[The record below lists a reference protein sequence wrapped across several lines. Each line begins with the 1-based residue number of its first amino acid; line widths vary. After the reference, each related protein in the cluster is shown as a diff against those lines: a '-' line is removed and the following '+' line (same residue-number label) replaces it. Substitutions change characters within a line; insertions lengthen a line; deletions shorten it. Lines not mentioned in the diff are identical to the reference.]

1 MAAKKSINTKG
12 KTEKARGT
20 RAKSNLSASLRSASL
35 LEYFRAGESYTSLV
49 LGIVVVI
56 IASVLLL
63 SLFKTRPDS
72 QGDLQK
78 GTTSI
83 STVADQRLVAS
94 PTPTPTLVPVSNV
107 SPQAQP
113 TPVTSQPLNKL
124 NAGATV
130 YAIIPG
136 DDLWAISVKV
146 YGDGYRWG
154 EIARANN
161 LTDPSLI
168 HVGNKL
174 TIPSGKSS
182 TVATGAVAV
191 PTEKAS
197 EGADIQ
203 QGSIKISG
211 ATYTIVSGDDL
222 WDIAVRAYGDGY
234 KWVDIAKV
242 NNLTDP
248 NLIFS
253 GNILKLPR

>member
-1 MAAKKSINTKG
+1 MAAKKSINTKS
-12 KTEKARGT
+12 KSEKARGT
-20 RAKSNLSASLRSASL
+20 RGKSNLSASLRSASL

-49 LGIVVVI
+49 LGIIVVI

-72 QGDLQK
+72 QVDLQK

-83 STVADQRLVAS
+83 STVADQREAS
-94 PTPTPTLVPVSNV
+94 PTPTLVAVSNV
-107 SPQAQP
+107 SPKAEPSPTKPAQ
-113 TPVTSQPLNKL
+113 LNKL
-124 NAGATV
+124 KAGATV
-130 YAIIPG
+130 YTIVPG

-146 YGDGYRWG
+146 YGDGYRWT

-168 HVGNKL
+168 HAGNKL
-174 TIPSGKSS
+174 TIPSGKSGI
-182 TVATGAVAV
+182 VARGQVV
-191 PTEKAS
+191 EPTEMTSQDS
-197 EGADIQ
+197 EAQ
-203 QGSIKISG
+203 KGSLKISG
-211 ATYTIVSGDDL
+211 VTYTIESGDDL

-234 KWVDIAKV
+234 KWVDIAKA

>member
-1 MAAKKSINTKG
+1 MAAKKPINTKG

-20 RAKSNLSASLRSASL
+20 RVKSNLSASLRSASL

-72 QGDLQK
+72 QVDLQK

-83 STVADQRLVAS
+83 STVADQPSVAS
-94 PTPTPTLVPVSNV
+94 PTPTLVAVSNV
-107 SPQAQP
+107 SPQVQPSPTKPAQ
-113 TPVTSQPLNKL
+113 LNKL

-130 YAIIPG
+130 YTIVPG

-146 YGDGYRWG
+146 YGDGYRWT

-168 HVGNKL
+168 HGGNKL
-174 TIPSGKSS
+174 TIPSGKSG
-182 TVATGAVAV
+182 TVAKGQVVA
-191 PTEKAS
+191 PTETTTQGT
-197 EGADIQ
+197 EVQ

-211 ATYTIVSGDDL
+211 ATYTIVPGDDL

-234 KWVDIAKV
+234 KWVEIAKV

-248 NLIFS
+248 NVIFS
-253 GNILKLPR
+253 GNSLKLPR